1 MRSVIKTSIFSAFA
15 ATTFSLPLAAQAGG
29 FGYES
34 TIAAPQINTVK
45 LDVRLSEDLAY
56 RANNLP
62 KKLRDRGN
70 ARGLNE
76 GFAGNGFYGDKELN
90 RLTERLSE
98 KVSSKLE
105 KNGFTVSD
113 EATTTLIVTLDDVKP
128 NRPTFEQLSR
138 QPSLS
143 FQSFAVG
150 GAEIKS
156 ELVDSSG
163 NSLGTADYRWFEN
176 DIRFANF
183 GGTWQDANRA
193 IGRFAS
199 RISKDL
205 AEDQN
210 NS

>member
-1 MRSVIKTSIFSAFA
+1 
-15 ATTFSLPLAAQAGG
+15 
-29 FGYES
+29 
-34 TIAAPQINTVK
+34 
-45 LDVRLSEDLAY
+45 
-56 RANNLP
+56 
-62 KKLRDRGN
+62 
-70 ARGLNE
+70 
-76 GFAGNGFYGDKELN
+76 
-90 RLTERLSE
+90 LTE

-193 IGRFAS
+193 IGRYAS